1 MGNDAGES
9 QTLDAGEVDRVI
21 DWLMLES
28 TIAKSLAGKALI
40 STQILVFSKPDNRFA
55 VQAFDCSTRLFDNR
69 QPLRF
74 FGQTRL
80 IGEVCDCWQLFSQS
94 PLLLKRQS

>member
-9 QTLDAGEVDRVI
+9 QTLGAGEVDRVI
-21 DWLMLES
+21 DWLMLAS
-28 TIAKSLAGKALI
+28 TSAKSPASKALI
-40 STQILVFSKPDNRFA
+40 STQILVFGKPNNRFA

-74 FGQTRL
+74 FSQTRL
-80 IGEVCDCWQLFSQS
+80 IGEFCDHWQLFSQS
-94 PLLLKRQS
+94 PLLL